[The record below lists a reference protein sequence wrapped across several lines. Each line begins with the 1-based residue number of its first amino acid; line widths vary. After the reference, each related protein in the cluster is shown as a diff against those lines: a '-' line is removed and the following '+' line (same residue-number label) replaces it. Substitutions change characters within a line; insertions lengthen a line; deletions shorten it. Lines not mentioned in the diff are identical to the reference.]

1 MSPGAV
7 FAAGSKPA
15 KTDSALASCLSS
27 PPAQSVWMC
36 LVVRRL
42 DFLRCLSPMD
52 EPENEGD
59 VPKEPTPMQY
69 DTVRFVVS
77 CRQINHEA
85 MKSACRQEGVIRSL

>member
-1 MSPGAV
+1 
-7 FAAGSKPA
+7 
-15 KTDSALASCLSS
+15 
-27 PPAQSVWMC
+27 
-36 LVVRRL
+36 
-42 DFLRCLSPMD
+42 MD